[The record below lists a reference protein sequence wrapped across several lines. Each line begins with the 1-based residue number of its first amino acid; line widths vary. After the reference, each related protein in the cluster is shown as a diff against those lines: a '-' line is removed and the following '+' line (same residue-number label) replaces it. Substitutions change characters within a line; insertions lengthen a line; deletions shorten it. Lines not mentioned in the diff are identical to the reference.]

1 MFKPALAGRDTRRH
15 SMRNRIAAIAAL
27 SMLLSAAGSLPVLG
41 QEHGAGAVPWW
52 YVPYPQAFD
61 TLKLHSNQGWIR
73 VEGNRFVDAQG
84 KTVVFRGVNISDPDK
99 LFKNGHWNK
108 QHFQVIKDWGAN
120 VVRVPVHPVAWKE
133 RGPEEYFKLLDQAVT
148 WASEV
153 GLYLI
158 VEWHS
163 IGNLEAG
170 LFQHPMHETSK
181 SETYQFWRGI
191 AYRYAAVP
199 TIAFYEIMNE
209 PTLFRGQL
217 GTITWQ
223 QWKTINEEII
233 AITRAH
239 DAKAIPLVA
248 GFDWAYE
255 LHNVKEAPIDAP
267 GIGYVSHPYPMK
279 TSEPYEQNW
288 EKDFGYVADTYPV
301 FATEIG
307 FMAPEDPGAHIP
319 VLADERY
326 GTRIT
331 EYFQKKGI
339 SWTVWC
345 FDPDWPPQL
354 ISDWNYTPTRQGTF
368 FRKVML
374 DARAAGK

>member
-1 MFKPALAGRDTRRH
+1 MK
-15 SMRNRIAAIAAL
+15 NRFAAIAAL
-27 SMLLSAAGSLPVLG
+27 TILFLVLPNVPVFGQQPEAGRVD
-41 QEHGAGAVPWW
+41 WW

-61 TLKLHSNQGWIR
+61 ATTLKHNPGFLR

-84 KTVVFRGVNISDPDK
+84 RPVILRGVNISDPDK
-99 LFKNGHWNK
+99 LLKNGHWSK
-108 QHFQVIKDWGAN
+108 AHFQVIKDWGAN

-133 RGPEEYFKLLDQAVT
+133 RGAEGYFKLLDQAVT
-148 WASEV
+148 WASEL

-191 AYRYAAVP
+191 AHRYAAVP
-199 TIAFYEIMNE
+199 TIAFYELMNE
-209 PTLFRGQL
+209 PTTFRGQL

-233 AITRAH
+233 AIIRAH

-255 LHNVKEAPIDAP
+255 LHDVRNAPIAAP

-279 TSEPYEQNW
+279 TSEPFEENW

-301 FATEIG
+301 FATELG
-307 FMAPEDPGAHIP
+307 FMDAKDPGAHVP

-326 GTRIT
+326 GKRIIA
-331 EYFQKKGI
+331 YFEKKGI
-339 SWTVWC
+339 SWTAWC

-354 ISDWNYTPTRQGTF
+354 ISDWNYTPTKQGAF